1 MRRTLVA
8 LALMLAACSDE
19 GVNPILTAGVEAVNP
34 FDEDEPE
41 AEAPRGPPVTR
52 AAITRSDVA
61 TIRARL
67 VNEETP
73 TYLLAAANNG
83 GYITYASGLRQTL
96 TLRGSQIT
104 ASRGLGWDLLSA
116 ASSQPDPL
124 VTPIPP
130 GAWPAQVTRRYEF
143 SADAPQG
150 RIETYQCRFERGAP
164 RDLVI
169 LQVQHRGIEFSEYCA
184 GPAGSFENLHFADA
198 ATGFVWRSLQWL
210 GPRQGLIDL
219 EIVEPYTGPR
229 R

>member
-1 MRRTLVA
+1 MLVA

-19 GVNPILTAGVEAVNP
+19 GTNPILTAGLEAVNP

-67 VNEETP
+67 VKEEAP

-130 GAWPAQVTRRYEF
+130 GQWPAQVTRRYEF
-143 SADAPQG
+143 PADAPQG
-150 RIETYQCRFERGAP
+150 RIETYQCRFERGPA
-164 RDLVI
+164 RELVI

-229 R
+229 